1 MTDFTEIPEL
11 VNAYYLG
18 MYTGDGELLRR
29 VFDPSARVRGF
40 FANRFLDSDLDA
52 FIAAMTSGESP
63 MQLGQPRHVEIAHSR
78 ADADVATVV
87 VRDTLHGVTFVD
99 HLALMRQGGAWKV
112 MHKAYFTPS
121 QLPARR

>member
-18 MYTGDGELLRR
+18 MYTGDGELLRQ

-40 FANRFLDSDLDA
+40 FADRFLDSDLDA
-52 FIAAMTSGESP
+52 FLAAMTSGESP
-63 MQLGQPRHVEIAHSR
+63 MQLGQPQSVEIVHSR
-78 ADADVATVV
+78 ADEDVATVV
-87 VRDTLHGVTFVD
+87 VRDTLHGVTFID
-99 HLALMRQGGAWKV
+99 HLALMRRSGAWKV

>member
-1 MTDFTEIPEL
+1 MTDFAQIPDL

-18 MYTGDGELLRR
+18 MYTGDGDLLRR

-40 FANRFLDSDLDA
+40 FADRFLDSDLES
-52 FIAAMTSGESP
+52 FVSVMTSGQSP
-63 MQLGQPRHVEIAHSR
+63 MQLGQPRHVEIEESR
-78 ADADVATVV
+78 TDGDIATVV

-99 HLALMRQGGAWKV
+99 HLALMRQGGGWKV

-121 QLPARR
+121 ELPARR